1 MYNAGKK
8 LCWEISVL
16 NDFWYVWI
24 VFVLLVCVKPFM
36 CLNFEA
42 YFRMLA
48 FFHDSWPLCIMQICS
63 EISVLN
69 YFWYVWI
76 VSVLLVCINPLM
88 GLNFEA
94 YFRMLALFFIFFSW
108 QLTSVYN
115 AEKCQFWM
123 VFDTC
128 GLFLFYWSVLIC
140 FMCLNFEAYFR
151 TLASSFFLTADLCV

>member
-1 MYNAGKK
+1 M
-8 LCWEISVL
+8 V
-16 NDFWYVWI
+16 FWYMWI
-24 VFVLLVCVKPFM
+24 VFVLLVCVKPLM

-63 EISVLN
+63 EMSVLN

-94 YFRMLALFFIFFSW
+94 YFRMLAFFHDSW
-108 QLTSVYN
+108 PLCIMQICREMSILNGFWYMWIVSVLLVCIN
-115 AEKCQFWM
+115 
-123 VFDTC
+123 
-128 GLFLFYWSVLIC
+128 LFYVFKLWSL
-140 FMCLNFEAYFR
+140 F
-151 TLASSFFLTADLCV
+151 